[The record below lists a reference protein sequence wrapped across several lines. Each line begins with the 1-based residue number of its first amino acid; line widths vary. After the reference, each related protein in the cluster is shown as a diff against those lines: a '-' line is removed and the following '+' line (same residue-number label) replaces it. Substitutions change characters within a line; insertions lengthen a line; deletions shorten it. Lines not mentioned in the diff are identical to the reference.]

1 MRKESISWTRSLG
14 PGGGFR
20 RRAAAT
26 HGLGPKTRSLCARAG
41 ALSFNLSVPAP
52 VIWRAFGT
60 GVPRSLLSELDADD
74 VLAPQLPGADVFVPY
89 QGVSRAGDGGGDRC
103 GQPAV
108 GAADGAVQDR
118 RALNRW
124 ASHRPLGSSRRWRGG
139 NLALREQ
146 YLPGEP
152 AGQEGDEPYRD
163 EVPAASVHAGAF
175 YNAGV
180 SAAPIPMVPVMASAR
195 WMRLVPVLAIERLPA
210 SGSAR
215 SMKKLLTLNDGK
227 QEARHHQEPRD
238 EPYEPGH
245 LDVSHA
251 EGLGQTMSKR
261 SVWTRAS
268 GTRSSASALSAASI
282 IGAGPQMKN

>member
-124 ASHRPLGSSRRWRGG
+124 ASHRPLGSRRRWRGG

-146 YLPGEP
+146 HLPGEP

-180 SAAPIPMVPVMASAR
+180 SAAPIR
-195 WMRLVPVLAIERLPA
+195 WMNRRGRAGRPRRSHRERP
-210 SGSAR
+210 SAQQGQAHR
-215 SMKKLLTLNDGK
+215 G
-227 QEARHHQEPRD
+227 R
-238 EPYEPGH
+238 
-245 LDVSHA
+245 A
-251 EGLGQTMSKR
+251 EGKVASQGPAYA
-261 SVWTRAS
+261 RAAQP
-268 GTRSSASALSAASI
+268 GCE
-282 IGAGPQMKN
+282 Q